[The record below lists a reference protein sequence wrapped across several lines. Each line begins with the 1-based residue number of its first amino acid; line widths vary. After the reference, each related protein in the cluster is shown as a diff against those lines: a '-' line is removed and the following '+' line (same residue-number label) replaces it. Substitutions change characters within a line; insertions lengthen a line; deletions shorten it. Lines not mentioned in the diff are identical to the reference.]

1 MDRRSAAEGVLRTAA
16 LVLVIAVGLPGAPAP
31 ARAQDAGDGWHIPAD
46 AAKEAN
52 PVPLSP
58 AALAKGKDL
67 YAAKCRRCHGATGT
81 GNGPEAD
88 PEHPPSD
95 LTDPARASRNPD
107 GVMFYKIWN
116 GRTRPKMPAMKS
128 GSTRDEVWTLIHYV
142 KTLRR

>member
-1 MDRRSAAEGVLRTAA
+1 MARRFTARRLLGRTALA
-16 LVLVIAVGLPGAPAP
+16 LLVAVALPGAPAP
-31 ARAQDAGDGWHIPAD
+31 ARAQEAGDGWQIPAD

-58 AALAKGKDL
+58 IALAKGKDL
-67 YAAKCRRCHGATGT
+67 YAAKCRRCHGATGI

-142 KTLRR
+142 KSLRR